1 MLTLIKKL
9 PVSQTD
15 FAGNFLILILAQSN
29 DKILKEN

>member
-15 FAGNFLILILAQSN
+15 FAGNFLILAQSN
-29 DKILKEN
+29 DKILKLN